1 MTIAK
6 RKAPARLN
14 LKYKKP
20 TASASPNQAA
30 SSKNFKPEI
39 GRPIATTANQ
49 PMPDAPSFSPVT
61 GVSRQDISLH
71 WTKITEQDAISLNNK
86 QDLVSLVK
94 AKYGLD
100 PDQAQRDVETWLNG
114 RVL

>member
-6 RKAPARLN
+6 RKESARLN
-14 LKYKKP
+14 MKYKKP

-30 SSKNFKPEI
+30 PSKNFKSE
-39 GRPIATTANQ
+39 PIATTANQ
-49 PMPDAPSFSPVT
+49 SPPNAPASSPVT
-61 GVSRQDISLH
+61 GISRQDISLH
-71 WTKITEQDAISLNNK
+71 WTKITEQDALSLNNK

-94 AKYGLD
+94 ARYGLD

>member
-1 MTIAK
+1 MTVAK

-20 TASASPNQAA
+20 SASAAPNQAVP
-30 SSKNFKPEI
+30 SKNFRPEI
-39 GRPIATTANQ
+39 DRPITITANQ
-49 PMPDAPSFSPVT
+49 STPNAPASSPVT
-61 GVSRQDISLH
+61 GISRQDISLH
-71 WTKITEQDAISLNNK
+71 WTKITEQDALSLNNK

-94 AKYGLD
+94 ARYGLD
-100 PDQAQRDVETWLNG
+100 PDQAQREVETWLNG